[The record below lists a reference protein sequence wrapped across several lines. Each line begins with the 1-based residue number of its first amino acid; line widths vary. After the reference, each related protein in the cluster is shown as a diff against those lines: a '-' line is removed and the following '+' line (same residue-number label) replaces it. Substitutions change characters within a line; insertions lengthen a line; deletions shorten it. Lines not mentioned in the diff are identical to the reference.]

1 MFIGVTLLAGHCLT
15 SGDFIIIA
23 IAELSPLGLH
33 FACLPETD
41 CTYSLVIACLQV
53 VAARNYA
60 VEKFLPVKDFLDHA
74 SYDCGTL

>member
-1 MFIGVTLLAGHCLT
+1 LSHADGENNCLQ
-15 SGDFIIIA
+15 
-23 IAELSPLGLH
+23 
-33 FACLPETD
+33 
-41 CTYSLVIACLQV
+41 LQV